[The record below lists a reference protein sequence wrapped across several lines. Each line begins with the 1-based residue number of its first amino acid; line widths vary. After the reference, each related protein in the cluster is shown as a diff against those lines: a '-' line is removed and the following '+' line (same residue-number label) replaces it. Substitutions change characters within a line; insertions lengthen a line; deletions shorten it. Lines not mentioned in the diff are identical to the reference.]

1 MSDTAKAVPAAARGS
16 NAMLARLKSYGVW
29 IGAAVIL
36 LLLPYIF
43 PAGAS
48 ITTMCLMGIM
58 IVFALSY
65 NMLLGQTGM
74 LSFGHAVYYGLAAF
88 VTAHMMNWAVKSG
101 VPIPLPLM
109 PVFGALAGLFFGII
123 FGSVSTRRG
132 GTAFAM
138 ISLGLAEL
146 VYSSSLILRSFFGG
160 EEGISADRTKLI
172 SFFGYNFGAQIQVY
186 YLIAAWCLLCIVLM
200 YAITRTPL
208 GRMCNAVRENPE
220 RVEFVGYNPQF
231 VRFIAFSLA
240 GLFAGVAGSLAAINI
255 ELAQASFVGAAQSG
269 AVLLA
274 AYIGGVAFFVGPILG
289 AILVTL
295 LSVKLSDFSEIW
307 ILYFGVLFVTV
318 ILFAPYGLSGLLMMH
333 VQFARRTIKA
343 SRLYLLLPLAV
354 VLLIVWATFSS
365 FLGSFEPWAWLD
377 MSRWAKLNVAQY
389 LMIALVTAFGIISF
403 LWLSRAYRAGEI
415 PAVLLPIHS
424 YIVALIPALI
434 MLGGAILLIE
444 MIHHVAQKTAEGAN
458 MHFLRRS
465 YLTVNTHTVL
475 PWLGGIV
482 ALIAGFFAFR
492 FTWPTVAN
500 AWHNALLGAQRSKS

>member
-1 MSDTAKAVPAAARGS
+1 MSSTI
-16 NAMLARLKSYGVW
+16 KSYGVW
-29 IGAAVIL
+29 IAAALLL
-36 LLLPYIF
+36 LLLPYVF

-48 ITTMCLMGIM
+48 LTTMCLMGIM
-58 IVFALSY
+58 IIFALSY

-88 VTAHMMNWAVKSG
+88 VTAHTMNWAAKSG
-101 VPIPLPLM
+101 YPIPLPLI
-109 PVFGALAGLFFGII
+109 PVAGAATGLFFGIV
-123 FGSVSTRRG
+123 FGWVSTKRG

-160 EEGISADRTKLI
+160 EEGISADRTKLLRI
-172 SFFGYNFGAQIQVY
+172 FGYNFGPQLQVY
-186 YLIAAWCLLCIVLM
+186 YLIAFWTLLCVILM

-255 ELAQASFVGAAQSG
+255 ELAQASFVGAGQSG

-274 AYIGGVAFFVGPILG
+274 AYIGGVAFFVGPVLG
-289 AILVTL
+289 AVLVTL
-295 LSVKLSDFSEIW
+295 LSIRLSDFSEIW
-307 ILYFGVLFVTV
+307 LLYFGILFITV

-333 VQFARRTIKA
+333 AQFWRG
-343 SRLYLLLPLAV
+343 P
-354 VLLIVWATFSS
+354 
-365 FLGSFEPWAWLD
+365 LGSKIARLG
-377 MSRWAKLNVAQY
+377 KL
-389 LMIALVTAFGIISF
+389 FG
-403 LWLSRAYRAGEI
+403 A
-415 PAVLLPIHS
+415 

-434 MLGGAILLIE
+434 MIAGAILLIE
-444 MIHHVAQKTAEGAN
+444 MIHHVAQKGAEGAN
-458 MHFLRRS
+458 MHFLRRN

-475 PWLGGIV
+475 PWVGGAV
-482 ALIAGFFAFR
+482 AMIGGFFAFR

-500 AWHNALLGAQRSKS
+500 AWHNALIDAQRSGK

>member
-1 MSDTAKAVPAAARGS
+1 MTNSIKSYAAWIAAA
-16 NAMLARLKSYGVW
+16 
-29 IGAAVIL
+29 L
-36 LLLPYIF
+36 LLLIMPYVF
-43 PAGAS
+43 PSGAS

-88 VTAHMMNWAVKSG
+88 VTAHTINWAVKSG
-101 VPIPLPLM
+101 VPLPLPLI
-109 PVFGALAGLFFGII
+109 PIAGAIGGLIFGIV
-123 FGSVSTRRG
+123 FGSVSTKRG

-160 EEGISADRTKLI
+160 EEGISADRTKLLRV
-172 SFFGYNFGAQIQVY
+172 FGYNFGPQIQVY
-186 YLIAAWCLLCIVLM
+186 YLIAAWTLLCVILM

-240 GLFAGVAGSLAAINI
+240 GLFAGIAGSLAAINI

-269 AVLLA
+269 AVLIA

-295 LSVKLSDFSEIW
+295 LSVQLSDYSEIW
-307 ILYFGVLFVTV
+307 LLYFGLLF
-318 ILFAPYGLSGLLMMH
+318 IAIIMFAPYGLSGLLMMH
-333 VQFARRTIKA
+333 APFWRGPFGSRI
-343 SRLYLLLPLAV
+343 SRLGKLLGAYV
-354 VLLIVWATFSS
+354 VA
-365 FLGSFEPWAWLD
+365 A
-377 MSRWAKLNVAQY
+377 
-389 LMIALVTAFGIISF
+389 
-403 LWLSRAYRAGEI
+403 I
-415 PAVLLPIHS
+415 PAI
-424 YIVALIPALI
+424 I
-434 MLGGAILLIE
+434 MLAGAILLIE
-444 MIHHVAQKTAEGAN
+444 MIHHVAQKSAEGAN

-475 PWLGGIV
+475 PWIGAIV
-482 ALIAGFFAFR
+482 AMIGGFLAFR

-500 AWHNALLGAQRSKS
+500 AWHKAVLDTQRSGA

>member
-1 MSDTAKAVPAAARGS
+1 MSDAAKAMPMASENSMANRFK
-16 NAMLARLKSYGVW
+16 RYGVW
-29 IGAAVIL
+29 IAAAL
-36 LLLPYIF
+36 LLLVLPYIF
-43 PAGAS
+43 SSGAA

-88 VTAHMMNWAVKSG
+88 ATAHMINWAIKAG

-109 PVFGALAGLFFGII
+109 PIVGAVTGLFFGIV
-123 FGSVSTRRG
+123 FGSVSTKRG

-172 SFFGYNFGAQIQVY
+172 AFFGYKFGPQIQVY
-186 YLIAAWCLLCIVLM
+186 YLIAAWCLLCVILM

-240 GLFAGVAGSLAAINI
+240 GLFAGVAGSLAMINI

-274 AYIGGVAFFVGPILG
+274 AYMGGVAFFVGPILG
-289 AILVTL
+289 AVIVTL
-295 LSVKLSDFSEIW
+295 LSIRLSDFSEIW
-307 ILYFGVLFVTV
+307 ILYFGVLFITI
-318 ILFAPYGLSGLLMMH
+318 ILFAPYGFSGLLMMH
-333 VQFARRTIKA
+333 AQFWRGPWGSRIARLG
-343 SRLYLLLPLAV
+343 RL
-354 VLLIVWATFSS
+354 
-365 FLGSFEPWAWLD
+365 LGA
-377 MSRWAKLNVAQY
+377 
-389 LMIALVTAFGIISF
+389 
-403 LWLSRAYRAGEI
+403 
-415 PAVLLPIHS
+415 
-424 YIVALIPALI
+424 YIVAAIPAII
-434 MLGGAILLIE
+434 MVAGAVLLIE
-444 MIHHVAQKTAEGAN
+444 MIHHVAQKTAEGPN

-465 YLTVNTHTVL
+465 YLTVNTHAVL
-475 PWLGGIV
+475 PWVGGLV
-482 ALIAGFFAFR
+482 AMIAGFFAFR
-492 FTWPTVAN
+492 FTWPMVAKV
-500 AWHNALLGAQRSKS
+500 WHDAIADTQRSGT

>member
-1 MSDTAKAVPAAARGS
+1 MSSTV
-16 NAMLARLKSYGVW
+16 KSYGVW
-29 IGAAVIL
+29 ILAAIL
-36 LLLPYIF
+36 LLILPYIF

-48 ITTMCLMGIM
+48 ITTMCLIGIM
-58 IVFALSY
+58 VIFALSY

-88 VTAHMMNWAVKSG
+88 VTSHMINWAAKSG
-101 VPIPLPLM
+101 VPLPLPLI
-109 PVFGALAGLFFGII
+109 PVFGAAAGLFFGIV
-123 FGSVSTRRG
+123 FGSVSTKRG

-172 SFFGYNFGAQIQVY
+172 RLFGYNFGPQIQVY
-186 YLIAAWCLLCIVLM
+186 YLIAFWTLLCVILM

-274 AYIGGVAFFVGPILG
+274 AYIGGVAFFVGPVLG

-295 LSVKLSDFSEIW
+295 LSIKLSDFSEIW
-307 ILYFGVLFVTV
+307 VLYFGIFFITI

-333 VQFARRTIKA
+333 AQFWRGPFGSKIT
-343 SRLYLLLPLAV
+343 RL
-354 VLLIVWATFSS
+354 
-365 FLGSFEPWAWLD
+365 G
-377 MSRWAKLNVAQY
+377 KL
-389 LMIALVTAFGIISF
+389 FG
-403 LWLSRAYRAGEI
+403 AY
-415 PAVLLPIHS
+415 V
-424 YIVALIPALI
+424 VALIPALVMI
-434 MLGGAILLIE
+434 FGAILLIE
-444 MIHHVAQKTAEGAN
+444 MIHHVAQKGAEGAN
-458 MHFLRRS
+458 MHFLRRN

-475 PWLGGIV
+475 PWVGGV
-482 ALIAGFFAFR
+482 IAMIGGFFAFR

-500 AWHNALLGAQRSKS
+500 AWHNALVDAQRSGK

>member
-1 MSDTAKAVPAAARGS
+1 MSTLKNYGIWILAA
-16 NAMLARLKSYGVW
+16 
-29 IGAAVIL
+29 IL
-36 LLLPYIF
+36 LLILPHIF
-43 PAGAS
+43 SAGAS
-48 ITTMCLMGIM
+48 ITTMCLIGIM
-58 IVFALSY
+58 IIFALSY

-88 VTAHMMNWAVKSG
+88 VTAHTMNWLAKNG
-101 VPIPLPLM
+101 LPIPLPLV
-109 PVFGALAGLFFGII
+109 PIAGAATGLFFGVL
-123 FGSVSTRRG
+123 FGWVSTKRG

-160 EEGISADRTKLI
+160 EEGISADRTKLFRI
-172 SFFGYNFGAQIQVY
+172 LGYNFGPQIQIY
-186 YLIAAWCLLCIVLM
+186 YLIAFWTLLCVILM

-240 GLFAGVAGSLAAINI
+240 GLFAGIAGSLAAINI
-255 ELAQASFVGAAQSG
+255 ELAQASFVGAGQSG
-269 AVLLA
+269 VVLLA

-295 LSVKLSDFSEIW
+295 LSIKLSDFSEIW
-307 ILYFGVLFVTV
+307 ILYFGILFITI

-333 VQFARRTIKA
+333 AQFWRGPTGRSI
-343 SRLYLLLPLAV
+343 SRLLKLLGA
-354 VLLIVWATFSS
+354 
-365 FLGSFEPWAWLD
+365 
-377 MSRWAKLNVAQY
+377 
-389 LMIALVTAFGIISF
+389 
-403 LWLSRAYRAGEI
+403 
-415 PAVLLPIHS
+415 

-444 MIHHVAQKTAEGAN
+444 MIHHVAQKGAEGAN

-465 YLTVNTHTVL
+465 YLTVNTYSAL
-475 PWLGGIV
+475 PWIGGV
-482 ALIAGFFAFR
+482 IAMIGGFFAFR

-500 AWHNALLGAQRSKS
+500 AWHNALLDAQRSGK